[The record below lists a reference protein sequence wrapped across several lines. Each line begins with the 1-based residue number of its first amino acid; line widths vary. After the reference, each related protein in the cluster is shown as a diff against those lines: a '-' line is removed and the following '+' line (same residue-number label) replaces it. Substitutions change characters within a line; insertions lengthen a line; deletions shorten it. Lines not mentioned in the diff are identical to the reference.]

1 MCDVTR
7 NQWKFMR
14 VGVMCSQSLV
24 HVRSLAAEFLDILE
38 PVQDL
43 TAIIRPV
50 GEKVMDEGL
59 CYRCSSGDISFIWAW
74 NGSVKLKLSPRLWTS
89 GDSRMWR
96 PTMPVSRSSIFGST
110 ALKATTISSVLL
122 LLSLTQVDDICVIIA
137 ADMTKLSLLTSS
149 STAEAQKMWTPC
161 AILKSNIFFLCWQ
174 GALF

>member
-1 MCDVTR
+1 
-7 NQWKFMR
+7 
-14 VGVMCSQSLV
+14 MCSQSLV
-24 HVRSLAAEFLDILE
+24 HVRSLAAEFLACPGL
-38 PVQDL
+38 QDL
-43 TAIIRPV
+43 TAIIQPV

-96 PTMPVSRSSIFGST
+96 PTMSVSRSPIFGST

-122 LLSLTQVDDICVIIA
+122 LLSLTRLDDICVIIA

-149 STAEAQKMWTPC
+149 STAEVQKMWTPC